1 MKRLTAQSQ
10 PHFRRFG
17 ALISVASMVVLV
29 LAACGGGGGDST
41 PTPTIL
47 PTSTASIPVSS
58 PQSGQV
64 TVGDLADRIAAGW
77 MVATTMRL
85 TASTTMDSATPVPL
99 SSPTASLDYVVTTE
113 IDGNGNKRITITA
126 LGFFITQVISI
137 RGQIWVNGFY
147 DAWNIPESAV
157 GEPFGDGWMVVDTSA
172 ADGDPNFNQFVLTML
187 SNYPAPYRGLSDS
200 ARARVVEPLGD
211 VTVGDRTCSAYR
223 IPATTETG
231 QAYDII
237 LSLDARGLPCSNDT
251 IAFGQTQTNVY
262 EFDIPIEITP
272 PSTTPSASPVAG
284 G

>member
-1 MKRLTAQSQ
+1 MKRLTT
-10 PHFRRFG
+10 PIHPRIRRFG
-17 ALISVASMVVLV
+17 SLISVAIVALLV

-41 PTPTIL
+41 PTPSLL
-47 PTSTASIPVSS
+47 PTPTGSIPVAS
-58 PQSGQV
+58 PAPGQV
-64 TVGDLADRIAAGW
+64 TVGELADRIAGGW

-85 TASTTMDSATPVPL
+85 TASTTMDSATPEAL
-99 SSPTASLDYVVTTE
+99 ASPTTSLDYVVTTE

-137 RGQIWVNGFY
+137 RGQIWVSGFY

-157 GEPFGDGWMVVDTSA
+157 GEPFGDGWMVVDTTA
-172 ADGDPNFNQFVLTML
+172 ADDDPNFNQFVLTML
-187 SNYPAPYRGLSDS
+187 SNYPPPYSGLSDS

-237 LSLDARGLPCSNDT
+237 LSLDERGLPCSNDT

-262 EFDIPIEITP
+262 EFDTPIEITP
-272 PSTTPSASPVAG
+272 PSTTPSASPAAG
-284 G
+284 S